1 MSNRRIITLIYLLV
15 VLNIMDASV
24 TIMSIGAGI
33 AEEVNPIMAF
43 FLEKHV
49 LWFILVKFIAVF
61 GACYVFW
68 TLRAE
73 KMAQIGL
80 KISVGAYL
88 LLLSYFCIELL

>member
-24 TIMSIGAGI
+24 TIMSINAGI

-49 LWFILVKFIAVF
+49 LWFILVKFAAVF
-61 GACYVFW
+61 LNF
-68 TLRAE
+68 
-73 KMAQIGL
+73 GL
-80 KISVGAYL
+80 WDDGFRPFADKTAIRGHSNVA
-88 LLLSYFCIELL
+88 SANT